1 MKDDLPFKI
10 AVVLLG
16 FLTVSAVAVAMFV
29 R

>member
-10 AVVLLG
+10 AVLLLG
-16 FLTVSAVAVAMFV
+16 FLTVSAVAVAIFV

>member
-10 AVVLLG
+10 TVVSLG
-16 FLTVSAVAVAMFV
+16 FLTVMAVAAALLM